1 MMRNILHDEQNTNVE
16 FRVDYINIK
25 QLKRSYY
32 KLLEETDLDVLELGL
47 KEPNIFQILKSTN
60 NELKHSNFLSWLLN
74 PDESHKIGDVF
85 LKRFI
90 REVFAS
96 DKFEDLEQTEAND
109 INFSNVEVKREWNR
123 IDILIVLEK
132 KENPKE
138 KIIICVENKIKSK
151 EHDNQLTVYKNTV
164 EKEFPEEKK
173 AFVYLT
179 LDGDEPEKDSSY
191 MVMSYSFIVET
202 LEKIILI
209 LQKSINKNVETY
221 INDYLIILKREH
233 METDKLSILAKKI
246 YNNHKMLFDF
256 IFEHMPD
263 DENKLRNLIIKEIE
277 NRNWELGSVNKYYI
291 RFLTP
296 DIKNKVYINKEVKSG
311 WKNKESFLFEIDT
324 RDISRGKNNINI
336 KFKTVIAPSDPNY
349 NVRKLEKFLCEIS
362 GFEKKPNSTKWLVNI
377 NKPTRFNYRHLIQN
391 NEDLDEEIKKFF
403 DQNQNIIDQVEKK
416 FQKYEEELIK
426 MKAVDDEY

>member
-1 MMRNILHDEQNTNVE
+1 M
-16 FRVDYINIK
+16 DYIDIN

-109 INFSNVEVKREWNR
+109 INFFNVEVRREWKN
-123 IDILIVLEK
+123 IDVLIVLEK
-132 KENPKE
+132 KENPKN
-138 KIIICVENKIKSK
+138 KVIICVENKIKSK
-151 EHDNQLTVYKNTV
+151 EQNKQLKKYKNIV
-164 EKEFPEEKK
+164 EKEFPTDKK

-179 LDGDEPEKDSSY
+179 LDGDEPEKETSY

-209 LQKSINKNVETY
+209 LQKSINKTVESY

-233 METDKLSILAKKI
+233 MKTDELSILAQKI
-246 YNNHKMLFDF
+246 YNNHKMLLDF
-256 IFEHMPD
+256 IFENMPD
-263 DENKLRNLIIKEIE
+263 DENKLRHEIIKEIE

-296 DIKNKVYINKEVKSG
+296 NIKNKIYINKEVKSG
-311 WKNKESFLFEIDT
+311 WKNKESFLFEVDV
-324 RDISRGKNNINI
+324 RDISRDKNNTNI
-336 KFKTVIAPSDPNY
+336 KFKTVIAPSDTNY
-349 NVRKLEKFLCEIS
+349 DVRKLEKFLCEIPD
-362 GFEKKPNSTKWLVNI
+362 FEKKPKSIKWLVNI
-377 NKPTRFNYRHLIQN
+377 NKSTQFNYRHLMQN
-391 NEDLDEEIKKFF
+391 NEELNEEIKKFF
-403 DQNQNIIDQVEKK
+403 DKNQNIIDQVEKK
-416 FQKYEEELIK
+416 FQEYEEELIK
-426 MKAVDDEY
+426 MKVIDDEY

>member
-1 MMRNILHDEQNTNVE
+1 M
-16 FRVDYINIK
+16 DYIDINL
-25 QLKRSYY
+25 LKRSYY

-60 NELKHSNFLSWLLN
+60 NELKHSNFLSWLLT

-109 INFSNVEVKREWNR
+109 INFFNVEVRREWKN
-123 IDILIVLEK
+123 IDVLIVLEK
-132 KENPKE
+132 KENPENKV
-138 KIIICVENKIKSK
+138 IICVENKIKSK
-151 EHDNQLTVYKNTV
+151 EQNKQLKKYKNIV
-164 EKEFPEEKK
+164 EKEFPTDKK

-179 LDGDEPEKDSSY
+179 LDGDEPEKETSY

-202 LEKIILI
+202 LEKIILV
-209 LQKSINKNVETY
+209 LQKSVNKTVESY

-233 METDKLSILAKKI
+233 MKTDELSILAQKI
-246 YNNHKMLFDF
+246 YNNHKTLLDF
-256 IFEHMPD
+256 IFENMPD

-296 DIKNKVYINKEVKSG
+296 NIKNKVYINKDVKDG
-311 WKNKESFLFEIDT
+311 WKNKESFLFEIDV
-324 RDISRGKNNINI
+324 RDISRDKNNTNI
-336 KFKTVIAPSDPNY
+336 KFKTVIAPSDKNY
-349 NVRKLEKFLCEIS
+349 DVRKLEKFLCEIP
-362 GFEKKPNSTKWLVNI
+362 GFEKKPKSTKWLVNI
-377 NKPTRFNYRHLIQN
+377 NKSTRFNYRHLMQN
-391 NEDLDEEIKKFF
+391 NEELNEEIKKFF
-403 DQNQNIIDQVEKK
+403 DKNQNIIDQVEKK
-416 FQKYEEELIK
+416 FQEYEEELII
-426 MKAVDDEY
+426 ESN